1 MIDRL
6 KKQLANDGTC
16 TACWSNLRDP
26 QLAGA
31 FARERYDAVVL
42 DMQHGFHGDES
53 ILAAIAVILAAGKS
67 PIVRIPVRRWDLA
80 ERALDYGALG
90 VIAPMTN
97 TVEDAQAFAKVM
109 KYSPLGTRSHGP
121 RYAASLFDIDSSTY
135 LRESASC
142 TLAFAMI
149 ETKEAY
155 DNLDGILGVEG
166 IDGVL
171 MGPSDFSISV
181 RGKVDPDAY
190 GPDSVKLVED
200 VAKQTRAAGKIAA
213 AFAIQADHANLVHK
227 FGYRLIAVSLD
238 GSVIKNGAAADFEG
252 LDFL

>member
-1 MIDRL
+1 MFDRL
-6 KKQLANDGTC
+6 KRQLANDSTC

-53 ILAAIAVILAAGKS
+53 ILAAISVILAAGKS

-97 TVEDAQAFAKVM
+97 TAEDAQAFARVM

-121 RYAASLFDIDSSTY
+121 RYAASLFDMDVSSY
-135 LRESASC
+135 QHQSAEC
-142 TLAFAMI
+142 TFAFAMI
-149 ETKEAY
+149 ETQEAY
-155 DNLDGILGVEG
+155 DNLDEILAIDG

-181 RGKVDPDAY
+181 RGKIDPDAY
-190 GPDSVKLVED
+190 GPDTVKLVED
-200 VAKQTRAAGKIAA
+200 VAQRTRAAGKIAA
-213 AFAIQADHANLVHK
+213 AFAVQSEHANLVHK
-227 FGYRLIAVSLD
+227 FGYRLIAVSYD
-238 GSVIKNGAAADFEG
+238 GAVIKKGAAADFEG